1 MKLDEAKKIL
11 NRAGYLCEFRD
22 SSNPLDK
29 ETEERNWRYSDDEVS
44 WNNVKARD
52 RSNIK
57 GEDTTKE
64 DNAVAKMT
72 NSLISKVDE
81 VCNRF
86 EDYDY
91 FVKRYDSNTIQI
103 RTTEEKDTGVPF
115 IQISVYLR
123 DGKYKFCCGLGRV
136 SQELRSKTYKDYTEV
151 EDVLKWVSAC
161 LGNGYIN
168 ESLTDKEDDIL
179 TERLATFDGV
189 VREIKRLLKSKYEV
203 TDKSK
208 FNQYVEE
215 LTPVR
220 VPQVYTSAEYASKLC
235 KNYFGW

>member
-11 NRAGYLCEFRD
+11 NKAGYLLEFRD

-29 ETEERNWRYSDDEVS
+29 ETQETNWRNSSDEVS

-57 GEDTTKE
+57 GEDTTKR
-64 DNAVAKMT
+64 DNDVAKVT
-72 NSLISKVDE
+72 NELITKVDE

-115 IQISVYLR
+115 IQISVYDR
-123 DGKYKFCCGLGRV
+123 DGGYKFCCGLGRV
-136 SQELRSKTYKDYTEV
+136 EQELRRKTYKDYTEV
-151 EDVLKWVSAC
+151 EDVLKWVSYC
-161 LGNGYIN
+161 LGHGYIN
-168 ESLTDKEDDIL
+168 ESLKVKENDYIL
-179 TERLATFDGV
+179 TERATLDGV
-189 VREIKRLLKSKYEV
+189 VREIKKLLRSKYEV

-215 LTPVR
+215 LTPIR
-220 VPQVYTSAEYASKLC
+220 VPPVYTSSEYARKLC
-235 KNYFGW
+235 RNYFGW